1 MFKNSL
7 KLIVELVRKKGE
19 SLDPRNEEGTESKI
33 SKLVNG
39 PWLPLV
45 WGLRVPTTRAI
56 GFEDTVGEIRS

>member
-1 MFKNSL
+1 MAGFPVSGSQEQTEKQRRWKSA
-7 KLIVELVRKKGE
+7 
-19 SLDPRNEEGTESKI
+19 EGTESKI